1 MATLAGMDLGYGS
14 QVKIVR
20 TNFLFV
26 EVSTNTGTTAQSFAN
41 LLHVYN
47 RIQGEGSLLK
57 ADYIVPVVANAEV
70 TPASGTD
77 PVVADLNAS
86 MLAPLVGPSTAHLA
100 TVSGEG
106 ITAGINDTAARVNRN
121 ASILAILNTGL
132 ISFDGA
138 GFTTPAI
145 VELLA
150 TTTTHAEA
158 LNAELLADSVGGPVF
173 TVDMT
178 ALAGEATATGT
189 LSATGD
195 CNVTVAALNAGFV
208 MKGNAAG
215 TAETTVADFTTP
227 AANTS
232 SLVSITA
239 LVRTA
244 Q

>member
-1 MATLAGMDLGYGS
+1 MATLAGMDLGFGS
-14 QVKIVR
+14 AVKIVR

-26 EVSTNTGTTAQSFAN
+26 EVSTNTGTTAQAFAN
-41 LLHVYN
+41 LMHVYN

-77 PVVADLNAS
+77 SVVADLNAS
-86 MLAPLVGPSTAHLA
+86 MLAPLVGPSRAALA
-100 TVSGEG
+100 TASGLDATGDSAAETG
-106 ITAGINDTAARVNRN
+106 PTAG
-121 ASILAILNTGL
+121 ASILAIVNTAL
-132 ISFDGA
+132 ISFGGA
-138 GFTTPAI
+138 GFTTPAA

-150 TTTTHAEA
+150 TTVNHAEA
-158 LNAELLADSVGGPVF
+158 MNAALLADSAGGPVYF
-173 TVDMT
+173 VDMT
-178 ALAGEATATGT
+178 DIATDATATGT

-195 CNVTVAALNAGFV
+195 CNVTVAALNASFA
-208 MKGNAAG
+208 MKGNATGA
-215 TAETTVADFTTP
+215 AETTVADFTTP
-227 AANTS
+227 VASSS

>member
-1 MATLAGMDLGYGS
+1 MVTLAGMDLGYGS

-26 EVSTNTGTTAQSFAN
+26 EVSTNTGTTAQAFAN
-41 LLHVYN
+41 LMHVYN

-86 MLAPLVGPSTAHLA
+86 MLAPLVGPSRAHLA
-100 TVSGEG
+100 TASDLHATG
-106 ITAGINDTAARVNRN
+106 NTAAETGPNAG
-121 ASILAILNTGL
+121 ASILSILNTGL

-138 GFTTPAI
+138 GFTTPAV

-173 TVDMT
+173 FVDMT

-189 LSATGD
+189 LSATGTCD
-195 CNVTVAALNAGFV
+195 VTVAALNASFK

-215 TAETTVADFTTP
+215 DAETTVADITTP
-227 AANTS
+227 PANTS

>member
-26 EVSTNTGTTAQSFAN
+26 EVSTNTGTTAQAFAN
-41 LLHVYN
+41 LMHVYN

-86 MLAPLVGPSTAHLA
+86 MLAPLVGPSRAHLA
-100 TVSGEG
+100 TASDLPD
-106 ITAGINDTAARVNRN
+106 AGNLAAETGPKAG

-132 ISFDGA
+132 ISFDGV
-138 GFTTPAI
+138 GFTTPAV

-150 TTTTHAEA
+150 TTTTHAEV
-158 LNAELLADSVGGPVF
+158 LNANLLADSAGGPVF
-173 TVDMT
+173 FVDMT
-178 ALAGEATATGT
+178 ALAGEATAAGT
-189 LSATGD
+189 LSATGTCD
-195 CNVTVAALNAGFV
+195 VTVAALNANFK

-215 TAETTVADFTTP
+215 DAETTVADFTSP
-227 AANTS
+227 PANTS